1 MEQFLGLDSGP
12 PPPIRLQ
19 KGDRKILFSVFRE
32 NCDTCRHIRSRLLF
46 GDYNALS
53 LSQFGAEDVSSSI
66 LEKDIFIEDEHVARK
81 MDSEMDKYTSIDIN
95 GKIIKHRRRNI
106 FPR

>member
-1 MEQFLGLDSGP
+1 MTRVGIHVRVFC
-12 PPPIRLQ
+12 
-19 KGDRKILFSVFRE
+19 SVI
-32 NCDTCRHIRSRLLF
+32 TM
-46 GDYNALS
+46 LS